1 MDILDRLQRY
11 MLELLVLLVLNTQ
24 RSTLTAC
31 STALLVLLV
40 LNQVVDHVCL
50 RGHKDSLSLACFE
63 QGAEKVLKRPVSLSL
78 ACFEL
83 LVLNLNIVVY
93 TLVTTLSLACF
104 EPAFMYIT

>member
-1 MDILDRLQRY
+1 
-11 MLELLVLLVLNTQ
+11 MLVLNSSRITVPYRVESYLLVLLVLNESNGYTRQ
-24 RSTLTAC
+24 TPEIHART
-31 STALLVLLV
+31 
-40 LNQVVDHVCL
+40 
-50 RGHKDSLSLACFE
+50 
-63 QGAEKVLKRPVSLSL
+63 LSL

>member
-63 QGAEKVLKRPVSLSL
+63 
-78 ACFEL
+78 L